1 MSTLTVWA
9 FDNVTGAETA
19 QEALKAL
26 AQQNKIALQDAAAVS
41 WEYGDKKPHV
51 HRLEHLTGKGA
62 LKGSVVGFLIG
73 ALFLVPVL
81 GVAAGAGI
89 GALRGKGKSRAAG
102 MDDDVLRQIKEQV
115 VPGTSALFLLS
126 SDADVESVRP
136 LVRSLQPKLIRTN
149 LDPDQEQELRTLAE
163 GSETTSESSTPA

>member
-1 MSTLTVWA
+1 MSTLTVWT

-26 AQQNKIALQDAAAVS
+26 AQQNKITLHDAAAVS
-41 WEYGDKKPHV
+41 WEHGDKKPHV
-51 HRLEHLTGKGA
+51 HRLEHLTGKAA
-62 LKGSVVGFLIG
+62 LKGSVVGLLIG
-73 ALFLVPVL
+73 ALFLVPVV

-89 GALRGKGKSRAAG
+89 GALRGKSKSRAAG
-102 MDDDVLRQIKEQV
+102 MDDEVLDQIKEQV

-136 LVRSLQPKLIRTN
+136 VVRSLQPKLIRTN
-149 LDPDQEQELRTLAE
+149 LDPDDEQELRALAE
-163 GSETTSESSTPA
+163 GSESTPESSAPA